1 MLMFGWFL
9 YNNRQ
14 LKQSATKPLAHSLSL
29 GKRTL
34 VLFGLAM
41 CLAKHYISNLFYSWD
56 GHVIPLR
63 VPRKL
68 SLSC

>member
-1 MLMFGWFL
+1 MFGWFL

-14 LKQSATKPLAHSLSL
+14 LKELATRPLAHPLSL
-29 GKRTL
+29 GKRI
-34 VLFGLAM
+34 LAV
-41 CLAKHYISNLFYSWD
+41 CLAKQRHSSSLFYRWD

-68 SLSC
+68 FLSC